1 MELAKNYSQLLK
13 DYHIWSN
20 SVIVKN
26 DNPNEE
32 LGRTTYITYNYK
44 ELVEILQ
51 DLAKYK

>member
-1 MELAKNYSQLLK
+1 MENI
-13 DYHIWSN
+13 D
-20 SVIVKN
+20 
-26 DNPNEE
+26 PNEE